1 MNIVHV
7 VPISKGITKEQL
19 TYFSAKDI
27 LPGFIVSV
35 PLRNKMVDA
44 LVLGCES
51 AEISKTEL
59 KSSSYSIKKIGD
71 IKARHFFLPSFVGAA
86 LEACALLRRYHGS
99 SHTRTHSGGAFRIL
113 SCGAPQGKLAVERA
127 EGTFKVKQEPLLV
140 QSEDKDRIS
149 TYKSIIREEFAKRAS
164 VFFCLPE
171 ISEIEHMKAT
181 LEKGI
186 EDYTYVF
193 HSGMT
198 KKK

>member
-1 MNIVHV
+1 MEKQEQKKSDGTKIVHV

-27 LPGFIVSV
+27 EPGFIVSV
-35 PLRNKMVDA
+35 PLRSKMADA
-44 LVLGCES
+44 LVLSVES

-71 IKARHFFLPSFVGAA
+71 IKARHFFLPSFVRAA
-86 LEACALLRRYHGS
+86 LEAAHYYGGTSGALIYALTPSALS
-99 SHTRTHSGGAFRIL
+99 SYSASVL
-113 SCGAPQGKLAVERA
+113 PKEKSAVT
-127 EGTFKVKQEPLLV
+127 GTEETLKVRQEPLLV

-186 EDYTYVF
+186 EDY
-193 HSGMT
+193 
-198 KKK
+198 